1 MTNGSTIGSLH
12 LLRRIGAGGM
22 GEVWLARDEALGV
35 DRAVKLL
42 LPERAGDAALRARFA
57 AEARTLAALG
67 DVPGVV
73 RVHAAGEDPATR
85 RPFFVM
91 DAHLLA
97 PDEVRAVCTRRLGLP
112 VAAAEAISHAVFA
125 ESKSHAESAEDAE
138 SKSHAE
144 LAESAESKSHAE
156 RAEDAER
163 SFTLQD
169 ALGDEAAG
177 TARQIPE
184 RAVLSLAR
192 EIAAALARLHGRAP
206 PVVHRDLKPSNLLFA
221 ADGRLLLA
229 DFGVAKTLESAQTGL
244 TRTGAQP
251 GTQRYAA
258 PELLRGDP
266 ATPAADWYA
275 LGVVLF
281 RALTSSFPQWGE
293 AFPTSAGLR
302 PFSPLWEPLLRDL
315 LAPNPARRLT
325 DAAAFARRL
334 DQIGNVKR
342 SPSGHIGKKRVV
354 AAAAIAVLSFC
365 AVVAA
370 LFLSAT
376 DNEPN
381 PEPTPA
387 VQENRTSTVA
397 PAPVPVP
404 DWDDEDRFVARRDL
418 KKLLLGWKQ
427 DILEKM
433 CADPDDPA
441 PDAQGT
447 AVLSAGKT
455 FLVGELESSG
465 AAKLVLDGGRLVA
478 QRPSAEEVRA
488 ARARWD
494 ALLADVEA
502 DRVPDERLR
511 DGIDFAKKEFDAL
524 GLHDG
529 EPPPSLSVPVEVGPA
544 GGILEGMSGP
554 CDVLGKFVPGP
565 RGAGVIA
572 IRGTASFREN
582 GLSPDVPLEGA
593 YTILDSAGEY
603 VHLHLPPV
611 SPANAH
617 GSNPEQSFRE
627 ACETARRP
635 RPDGNGDIVVRSG
648 ETLILSDVP
657 LDGSVKRIVLRGGT
671 LAFLPP
677 ASDRNG
683 FVEIMTFDLPIVV
696 GKEGGEIGACR
707 WTDASLRRLRGV
719 GEARL
724 RSPVSNE
731 FGERPSVVVCGDVF
745 LDADRFSP
753 KVRAVTFREFPRPV
767 ASPVF
772 GGHGAPSDRL
782 SPRTELDPGT
792 GDYRFCDFRGPFPRE
807 TDRRH

>member
-1 MTNGSTIGSLH
+1 M
-12 LLRRIGAGGM
+12 
-22 GEVWLARDEALGV
+22 
-35 DRAVKLL
+35 
-42 LPERAGDAALRARFA
+42 
-57 AEARTLAALG
+57 
-67 DVPGVV
+67 
-73 RVHAAGEDPATR
+73 
-85 RPFFVM
+85 
-91 DAHLLA
+91 
-97 PDEVRAVCTRRLGLP
+97 
-112 VAAAEAISHAVFA
+112 
-125 ESKSHAESAEDAE
+125 
-138 SKSHAE
+138 
-144 LAESAESKSHAE
+144 
-156 RAEDAER
+156 
-163 SFTLQD
+163 
-169 ALGDEAAG
+169 
-177 TARQIPE
+177 
-184 RAVLSLAR
+184 
-192 EIAAALARLHGRAP
+192 
-206 PVVHRDLKPSNLLFA
+206 
-221 ADGRLLLA
+221 
-229 DFGVAKTLESAQTGL
+229 
-244 TRTGAQP
+244 
-251 GTQRYAA
+251 
-258 PELLRGDP
+258 
-266 ATPAADWYA
+266 
-275 LGVVLF
+275 
-281 RALTSSFPQWGE
+281 
-293 AFPTSAGLR
+293 
-302 PFSPLWEPLLRDL
+302 
-315 LAPNPARRLT
+315 
-325 DAAAFARRL
+325 
-334 DQIGNVKR
+334 
-342 SPSGHIGKKRVV
+342 RVV

-381 PEPTPA
+381 PEPTPT

-397 PAPVPVP
+397 PAPGPVP

-418 KKLLLGWKQ
+418 KKLLLGWKKEL
-427 DILEKM
+427 LEM

-502 DRVPDERLR
+502 DRVPDDRLR

-565 RGAGVIA
+565 RGAGVVA

-582 GLSPDVPLEGA
+582 GLSPDVPLEGS

-635 RPDGNGDIVVRSG
+635 HPDGNGDIVVRSG